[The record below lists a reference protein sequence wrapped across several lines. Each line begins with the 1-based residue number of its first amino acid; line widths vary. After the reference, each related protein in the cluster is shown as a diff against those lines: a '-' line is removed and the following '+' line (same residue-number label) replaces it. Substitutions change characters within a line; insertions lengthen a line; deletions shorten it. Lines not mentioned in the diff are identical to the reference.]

1 MKIGIPQI
9 LVRRYIEPKDP
20 ISVGAL
26 GVSGHFHVI
35 KKRRG
40 IIVQELDFDNIITDV
55 GLRRMASE
63 TRLSGT
69 IGLYCILG
77 TGTSTPVSTDTT
89 LQAYGGYTTNRSY
102 SLVESSLGSGADRQM
117 RITYEYGLNDV
128 IGTWTEVGITWDNIS
143 SNPQVFCRMLFT
155 DDQGNPIAVEK
166 TSEDTLT
173 IIYTFH
179 LKRLSDTP
187 VINTINVEGVGDV
200 DVSSIV
206 LNRGLALITN
216 REFSKNY
223 FSGDYYKNYIRL
235 GTGSGDILPTRT
247 ACYSAIN
254 TAPTLSQVVPYET
267 GAFYREFL
275 FEWPAA
281 LTGTITEAIYTN
293 GSMGHFPYDN
303 GPVVYMQFSPAVP
316 KTDTTKKIRLR
327 PRITFSRA

>member
-20 ISVGAL
+20 ISVGL

-63 TRLSGT
+63 TDLERT
-69 IGLYCILG
+69 IGRYCILG

-89 LQAYGGYTTNRSY
+89 LQAYGGRTTNRYY
-102 SLVESSLGSGADRQM
+102 SLIESSLGSGADRQM
-117 RITYEYGLNDV
+117 RITYEYGLNDAV
-128 IGTWTEVGITWDNIS
+128 GTWTEVGITWDNYS
-143 SNPQVFCRMLFT
+143 SNPQVFCRMLFA
-155 DDQGNPIAVEK
+155 DDQGNPTAVEK

-187 VINTINVEGVGDV
+187 VVNTINVEGVGNV

-206 LNRGLALITN
+206 LNRGLALITD
-216 REFSKNY
+216 EDFSKNY
-223 FSGDYYKNYIRL
+223 FSGYYDSYKYYIRL

-254 TAPTLSQVVPYET
+254 RGPTLSQVVPYET

-293 GSMGHFPYDN
+293 GSGDYWYSN
-303 GPVVYMQFSPAVP
+303 GPVVYMRFSPAVP

-327 PRITFSRA
+327 PRITFSRV

>member
-20 ISVGAL
+20 ISVGL

-63 TRLSGT
+63 TDLFST
-69 IGLYCILG
+69 IGYYCILG

-89 LQAYGGYTTNRSY
+89 LQAYGGHTAKRRY
-102 SLVESSLGSGADRQM
+102 SLIGSSLGSGADRQM
-117 RITYEYGLNDV
+117 RITYEYGLNDA
-128 IGTWTEVGITWDNIS
+128 IGTWTEVGITWDNNS
-143 SNPQVFCRMLFT
+143 SNPQVFCRMLFA

-187 VINTINVEGVGDV
+187 VINTINVEGVGVV

-206 LNRGLALITN
+206 LNKGLALITN
-216 REFSKNY
+216 EKFYKNNFSTGY
-223 FSGDYYKNYIRL
+223 DYYKNYIRL
-235 GTGSGDILPTRT
+235 GTGSGGILPTIT

-254 TAPTLSQVVPYET
+254 TEPSLLQVVPYET

-293 GSMGHFPYDN
+293 GCSSSTANN

-327 PRITFSRA
+327 PRITFSRV

>member
-20 ISVGAL
+20 ISVGL

-63 TRLSGT
+63 RHLDRT
-69 IGLYCILG
+69 IGGYCILG

-89 LQAYGGYTTNRSY
+89 LQAYGGSTTNRY
-102 SLVESSLGSGADRQM
+102 RSLIESSLGSGADRQM
-117 RITYEYGLNDV
+117 RITYEYGLNDA
-128 IGTWTEVGITWDNIS
+128 IGTWTEVGITWDNSS
-143 SNPQVFCRMLFT
+143 SNPQVFCRMLFA
-155 DDQGNPIAVEK
+155 DDQGNPTAVEK

-187 VINTINVEGVGDV
+187 VINTINVEGIGDV

-206 LNRGLALITN
+206 LNRGLELITN
-216 REFSKNY
+216 SEFAKNY
-223 FSGDYYKNYIRL
+223 FYGNYYKTYIRL

-254 TAPTLSQVVPYET
+254 TEPTMLQVLPYET

-293 GSMGHFPYDN
+293 GSGLYYASNN
-303 GPVVYMQFSPAVP
+303 GPVIYMQFSPAVP

-327 PRITFSRA
+327 PRITFSRV